1 MKIAIYSRYGNPKQ
15 EGGVIQIIDKI
26 REYAEILVYE
36 PFYRN
41 LSPRFSLHLEAGELF
56 NSAASL
62 TSDVVCMFSVGGDGT
77 LLEAAS
83 LVMNNE
89 MPLVGI
95 STGRL
100 GFLAAIMMAD
110 VDKALELI
118 LSKNFEVEYRDLLQV
133 DGCPGG
139 PHFALNDV
147 CIQKRGAAIAEI
159 KAYINDEFLSTYWAD
174 GLIIST
180 PTGSTAYS
188 LSAGGPI
195 IAPNARC
202 LVLSPIAPHNL
213 NMRPIVVPDVAKLEL
228 EMHTRTGSVI
238 VGVDS
243 KSFELPVSAK
253 LKVQKARQKVG
264 FVKLPHMSF
273 YQTLREKLLWGLDSR
288 G

>member
-15 EGGVIQIIDKI
+15 EGGVIQIIEKI
-26 REYAEILVYE
+26 RQQAEILVHE

-41 LSPRFSLHLEAGELF
+41 LSPRFRLQLKAEELF

-62 TSDVVCMFSVGGDGT
+62 TSDVVCLVSVGGDGT
-77 LLEAAS
+77 LLDAAS
-83 LVMNNE
+83 LVMNNSI
-89 MPLVGI
+89 PLVGI

-100 GFLAAIMMAD
+100 GFLAAIMIAD
-110 VDKALELI
+110 VDRALELI
-118 LSKNFEVEYRDLLQV
+118 LSQNFEVEHRDLLQV
-133 DGCPGG
+133 EGCPGG
-139 PHFALNDV
+139 AYFALNDV

-159 KAYINDEFLSTYWAD
+159 KTYINGDFLSTYWAD

-195 IAPNARC
+195 VAPNASC

-213 NMRPIVVPDVAKLEL
+213 SVRSIVIPDTAMLEL

-243 KSFELPVSAK
+243 KSFELPVSAR
-253 LKVQKARQKVG
+253 LKVQKAKQKVG